1 MYRNACE
8 AIAKRFNDLRKT
20 QTYNGGDIMDAI
32 EALTATPLLP
42 LPNRWRN
49 PRQTALLEEA
59 RSTERRGG
67 HDAYWEWAARH
78 MRWQRPWEQLHEGDF
93 EKTRYYVGGQLNVAD
108 NCVDRHAEDPV
119 RADRHA
125 IIWEGEPGDVRR
137 LTYRELRDEICRCA
151 NALKSLGV
159 RRGDVV
165 AIHLPNLPEAFVA
178 IHACN
183 RIGAIYTVLFSGFAP
198 DAIRLRLQA
207 SRAVVVITADGSYR
221 RGRTVPLLGNLR
233 EARKDV
239 PELRHTVVV
248 NRTGAGLNLQPNE
261 SGWEALLESLPAE
274 CPCEKMEANEPAFLI
289 FTSGTESKPKGVV
302 HSTAG
307 FLVGTWANV
316 QWQVG
321 PEPNDVYWCA
331 ADVGWL
337 TFPIQAVTGGLS
349 HGITLFCYEGALD
362 YPAQTRLLDS
372 AKRHGVTKILVA
384 PTGLRMLRAAGD
396 DAVKMRLPP
405 RLRLITTQ
413 GEPLDPDTAEW
424 TQRMFDV
431 PLVNAYGQTET
442 GSTWT
447 YPVYGVDALKPGSCG
462 TAVPGHACAV
472 VDDAGNPVTA
482 GTRGNLVLT
491 ASFPTLARTIW
502 DDEERYRTAYF
513 TRFSRRYATS
523 DEAVIDTDGQIW
535 VLGRTDDVI
544 NVAAHRISTME
555 IESAA
560 ASEPGIAEVA
570 VVGVHDSLRGT
581 VPVAFVTLRA
591 VTDLALVRA
600 GVAAAVER
608 EIGGIARLGRVYV
621 STSLPKTRAGKIM
634 RRLLREAA
642 ETGAVRGDTAGL
654 EDQSAVQ
661 AVLDAVRNA

>member
-1 MYRNACE
+1 
-8 AIAKRFNDLRKT
+8 
-20 QTYNGGDIMDAI
+20 MDAI
-32 EALTATPLLP
+32 ETLTVAPMLP
-42 LPNRWRN
+42 LPEHWRVAS
-49 PRQTALLEEA
+49 QAALLQEA
-59 RSTERRGG
+59 RAAERTGG
-67 HDAYWEWAARH
+67 PDAYWNWAARH
-78 MRWQRPWEQLHEGDF
+78 LRWQRPWDALREGGLGDI
-93 EKTRYYVGGQLNVAD
+93 RYYAGGRLNVAD
-108 NCVDRHAEDPV
+108 NCVDRHAEDPA
-119 RADRHA
+119 RAERHA

-137 LTYRELRDEICRCA
+137 LTYRQLRDEVGRCA

-183 RIGAIYTVLFSGFAP
+183 RIGAIHTVLFSGFAP

-207 SRAVVVITADGSYR
+207 SRAVVVITADNSYR
-221 RGRTVPLLGNLR
+221 RGRPVPLLANLR
-233 EARKDV
+233 QARAGAPD
-239 PELRHTVVV
+239 LRHTLVV
-248 NRTGAGLNLQPNE
+248 NRTGAALDLQPDE
-261 SGWEALLESLPAE
+261 SEWSALLNAMPAD
-274 CPCEKMEANEPAFLI
+274 CSCEMMEANEPAFLI

-316 QWQVG
+316 QWQIG
-321 PEPNDVYWCA
+321 PQPDDVYWCA

-337 TFPIQAVTGGLS
+337 TFPIQAVTGGLA

-362 YPAQTRLLDS
+362 HPEQTRLLDS

-396 DAVKMRLPP
+396 DTVNARKPP
-405 RLRLITTQ
+405 LRLITTQ
-413 GEPLDPDTAEW
+413 GEPLDPETAEW
-424 TQRMFDV
+424 TQRIFDV

-462 TAVPGHACAV
+462 TPVPGHACAV
-472 VDDAGNPVTA
+472 VDDAGALTPA

-491 ASFPTLARTIW
+491 APFPTLARTIW
-502 DDEERYRTAYF
+502 DDAERYRTAYF
-513 TRFSRRYATS
+513 TRFPDRYATS
-523 DEAVIDTDGQIW
+523 DEAVMDADGQIW

-560 ASEPGIAEVA
+560 ASEPGVAEAA
-570 VVGVHDSLRGT
+570 VVGVQDRLRGT
-581 VPVAFVTLRA
+581 VPVAFVTLRPGADPTA
-591 VTDLALVRA
+591 VKSGVRS
-600 GVAAAVER
+600 AVEHA
-608 EIGGIARLGRVYV
+608 IGGIARLDRVYI

-642 ETGAVRGDTAGL
+642 ETGTVSGDTTGL
-654 EDQSAVQ
+654 DDPAAVQ
-661 AVLDAVRNA
+661 AVLTAVKNA

>member
-1 MYRNACE
+1 
-8 AIAKRFNDLRKT
+8 
-20 QTYNGGDIMDAI
+20 MDAI
-32 EALTATPLLP
+32 ETLTVAPLLP
-42 LPNRWRN
+42 LPDRWQV
-49 PRQTALLEEA
+49 PRQAALLQEA
-59 RSTERRGG
+59 RAAERNGG
-67 HDAYWEWAARH
+67 PDAYWDWAGRRL
-78 MRWQRPWEQLHEGDF
+78 RWQRPWDTLREGTLGDI
-93 EKTRYYVGGQLNVAD
+93 RYYAGGRLNVAD
-108 NCVDRHAEDPV
+108 NCVDRHAEDPA

-137 LTYRELRDEICRCA
+137 LTYRQLRDEVGRCA

-159 RRGDVV
+159 RRGEVV
-165 AIHLPNLPEAFVA
+165 AIHLPNLPEAFTA

-183 RIGAIYTVLFSGFAP
+183 RIGAIHTVLFSGFAP
-198 DAIRLRLQA
+198 DAIRLRLLA

-221 RGRTVPLLGNLR
+221 RGRTVPLLANLR
-233 EARKDV
+233 EARQSV

-248 NRTGAGLNLQPNE
+248 NRTGAEPNLQPSE
-261 SGWEALLESLPAE
+261 SGWTTLLDSMATE
-274 CPCEKMEANEPAFLI
+274 CPCEMMEANEPAFLI
-289 FTSGTESKPKGVV
+289 FTSGTENKPKGVV

-321 PEPNDVYWCA
+321 PVHDDIYWCA

-337 TFPIQAVTGGLS
+337 TFPIQAITGGLA

-362 YPAQTRLLDS
+362 YPEQTRILDS

-396 DAVKMRLPP
+396 DVVNSRRPHG
-405 RLRLITTQ
+405 LRLITTQ
-413 GEPLDPDTAEW
+413 GEPLDPETAEW

-462 TAVPGHACAV
+462 TPVPGHTCLV
-472 VDDAGNPVTA
+472 VDDAGQPVPA

-491 ASFPTLARTIW
+491 TPFPTLARTIW
-502 DDEERYRTAYF
+502 DDAERYQTAYF
-513 TRFSRRYATS
+513 TRFKGGYATS

-560 ASEPGIAEVA
+560 ASEPGVAEVA
-570 VVGVHDSLRGT
+570 VIGIRDALRGT
-581 VPVAFVTLRA
+581 VPVAFVTLRPGVDPAA
-591 VTDLALVRA
+591 VRK
-600 GVAAAVER
+600 GVSAAVETG
-608 EIGGIARLGRVYV
+608 IGGIARLGQVYI
-621 STSLPKTRAGKIM
+621 TAALPKTRAGKIM

-642 ETGAVRGDTAGL
+642 ETRTVRGDITGLDDPTAL
-654 EDQSAVQ
+654 Q
-661 AVLDAVRNA
+661 AVLAAVNTT

>member
-1 MYRNACE
+1 
-8 AIAKRFNDLRKT
+8 
-20 QTYNGGDIMDAI
+20 MDAI

-59 RSTERRGG
+59 RATERRGG
-67 HDAYWEWAARH
+67 HDAYWEWAALH

-159 RRGDVV
+159 GRGDVV

-248 NRTGAGLNLQPNE
+248 NRTGAGLSLQPNE

-274 CPCEKMEANEPAFLI
+274 CPCERMEANESAFLI

-321 PEPNDVYWCA
+321 PEPDDVYWCA

-372 AKRHGVTKILVA
+372 AKRHSVTKILVA

-396 DAVKMRLPP
+396 DAVRTRLPP

-447 YPVYGVDALKPGSCG
+447 YPVCGVDALKPGSCG
-462 TAVPGHACAV
+462 TPVPGHACAV
-472 VDDAGNPVTA
+472 VDDAGNPVPA

-560 ASEPGIAEVA
+560 ASEPGVAEVA
-570 VVGVHDSLRGT
+570 VVGVHDALRGT

-591 VTDLALVRA
+591 GTDPASVRA

-661 AVLDAVRNA
+661 AVLDAVGNA

>member
-1 MYRNACE
+1 
-8 AIAKRFNDLRKT
+8 
-20 QTYNGGDIMDAI
+20 MDAI
-32 EALTATPLLP
+32 ETLTVAPLLP
-42 LPNRWRN
+42 LPDRWQV
-49 PRQTALLEEA
+49 PRQAALLQEA
-59 RSTERRGG
+59 RAAERNGG
-67 HDAYWEWAARH
+67 PDAYWDWAGRRL
-78 MRWQRPWEQLHEGDF
+78 RWQRPWDTLREGTLGDI
-93 EKTRYYVGGQLNVAD
+93 RYYAGGRLNVAD
-108 NCVDRHAEDPV
+108 NCVDRHAEDPA

-125 IIWEGEPGDVRR
+125 VIWEGEPGDVRR
-137 LTYRELRDEICRCA
+137 LTYRQLRDEVGRCA

-159 RRGDVV
+159 RRGEVV
-165 AIHLPNLPEAFVA
+165 AIHLPNLPEAFIA

-183 RIGAIYTVLFSGFAP
+183 RIGAIHTVLFSGFAP
-198 DAIRLRLQA
+198 DAIRLRLLA

-221 RGRTVPLLGNLR
+221 RGRTVPLLANLR
-233 EARKDV
+233 EARQSV

-248 NRTGAGLNLQPNE
+248 NRTGAEPNLQPSE
-261 SGWEALLESLPAE
+261 SGWTTLLDSMATE
-274 CPCEKMEANEPAFLI
+274 CPCEMMEANEPAFLI
-289 FTSGTESKPKGVV
+289 FTSGTENKPKGVV

-321 PEPNDVYWCA
+321 PEQDDIYWCA

-337 TFPIQAVTGGLS
+337 TFPIQAITGGLA

-362 YPAQTRLLDS
+362 YPEQTRILDG

-396 DAVKMRLPP
+396 DVVNSRRPHGL
-405 RLRLITTQ
+405 LRLITTQ
-413 GEPLDPDTAEW
+413 GEPLDPETAEW

-462 TAVPGHACAV
+462 TPVPGHACLV
-472 VDDAGNPVTA
+472 VDDAGQPVPA

-491 ASFPTLARTIW
+491 TSFPTLARTIW
-502 DDEERYRTAYF
+502 DDAERYQTAYF
-513 TRFSRRYATS
+513 TRFKGRYATS

-560 ASEPGIAEVA
+560 ASEPGVAEVA
-570 VVGVHDSLRGT
+570 VIGIRDALRGT
-581 VPVAFVTLRA
+581 VPVAFVTLRPGADPAA
-591 VTDLALVRA
+591 VRK
-600 GVAAAVER
+600 GVSAAVETG
-608 EIGGIARLGRVYV
+608 IGRIARLGQVYI
-621 STSLPKTRAGKIM
+621 SAALPKTRAGKIM

-642 ETGAVRGDTAGL
+642 ETGTVQGDITGLDDPTAL
-654 EDQSAVQ
+654 Q
-661 AVLDAVRNA
+661 AVLAAVNTT

>member
-1 MYRNACE
+1 
-8 AIAKRFNDLRKT
+8 
-20 QTYNGGDIMDAI
+20 MDAI
-32 EALTATPLLP
+32 ETLTVAPLLP
-42 LPNRWRN
+42 LPDRWRV
-49 PRQTALLEEA
+49 PRQAALLQEA
-59 RSTERRGG
+59 RAAERNGG
-67 HDAYWEWAARH
+67 PDAYWDWAGRRL
-78 MRWQRPWEQLHEGDF
+78 RWQRPWDALREGTLGDI
-93 EKTRYYVGGQLNVAD
+93 RYYAGGRLNVAD
-108 NCVDRHAEDPV
+108 NCVDRHAEDPA
-119 RADRHA
+119 RAGRHA
-125 IIWEGEPGDVRR
+125 IIWEGEPGDARR
-137 LTYRELRDEICRCA
+137 LTYRQLRDEVGRCA

-159 RRGDVV
+159 RRGEIV
-165 AIHLPNLPEAFVA
+165 AIHLPNLPEAFIA

-183 RIGAIYTVLFSGFAP
+183 RIGAIHTVLFSGFAP
-198 DAIRLRLQA
+198 DAIRLRLLA

-221 RGRTVPLLGNLR
+221 RGRTVPLLANLR
-233 EARKDV
+233 EARQSV
-239 PELRHTVVV
+239 PELRRTVVV
-248 NRTGAGLNLQPNE
+248 NRTGAEPNLQPSE
-261 SGWEALLESLPAE
+261 SGWTTLLDSMATE
-274 CPCEKMEANEPAFLI
+274 CPCEMMEANEPAFLI
-289 FTSGTESKPKGVV
+289 FTSGTENKPKGVV

-321 PEPNDVYWCA
+321 PEQDDIYWCA

-337 TFPIQAVTGGLS
+337 TFPIQAITGGLA

-362 YPAQTRLLDS
+362 YPEQTRILDS

-396 DAVKMRLPP
+396 DVVNSRRPQ

-413 GEPLDPDTAEW
+413 GEPLDPETAEW

-447 YPVYGVDALKPGSCG
+447 YPVYGVDALKLGSCG
-462 TAVPGHACAV
+462 TPVPGHACLV
-472 VDDAGNPVTA
+472 VDDAGEPVPA

-491 ASFPTLARTIW
+491 TPFPTLARTIW
-502 DDEERYRTAYF
+502 DDAERYQTAYF
-513 TRFSRRYATS
+513 TRFKGRYATS

-560 ASEPGIAEVA
+560 ASEPGVAEVA
-570 VVGVHDSLRGT
+570 VIGIRDALRGT
-581 VPVAFVTLRA
+581 VPVAFVTLRPGVDPAA
-591 VTDLALVRA
+591 VRK
-600 GVAAAVER
+600 GVSAAVETG
-608 EIGGIARLGRVYV
+608 IGGIARLGQVYI
-621 STSLPKTRAGKIM
+621 SAALPKTRAGKIM

-642 ETGAVRGDTAGL
+642 ETGTVRGDITGLDDPTAL
-654 EDQSAVQ
+654 Q
-661 AVLDAVRNA
+661 AVLAAVNPT